1 MAYCTKRLWAFIVIL
16 CTATGCSNRLPAEPL
31 EKRLG
36 YTSEMRIQYQVEE
49 SWWVIYKD
57 EQLNGLISTALQ
69 NNLDYAQSAVRI
81 NRAMYQANSI
91 GVDLLPK
98 FTAVSETSST
108 QDIHSGTSERRFSSE
123 FSVSYEVDLWRKLS
137 DSAAAKKWEYEAT
150 VEDRAAAKLALINN
164 VVDVYFSLAYLDM
177 ALKITRQNIANYEK
191 ILEIIT
197 AKYQYGKISGLEPEQ
212 AAQSLLAA
220 KNNLIDFEVQQQSG
234 LQNLRILLNLEP
246 AAPLEIIYPDILSV
260 QVPEVNLDIPLA
272 VLANR
277 PDLKAAQY
285 RLQSA
290 FKNVQAA
297 QKAWFPQI
305 TLGAAIGSE
314 SNSHNTMF
322 DMPFVS
328 SFAKITLPFLQWN
341 MIKWN
346 IKISEAE
353 YDEVKLNLEKVLNSA
368 LNELNLAFFQYRKA
382 EETYQ
387 NIFRKHEHDV
397 RISQYY
403 RVRYDSGASELS
415 DWLNSLNT
423 AAGSQLDMLKNR
435 YLVIKYENV
444 IYKSIAGRYTHD
456 TN

>member
-69 NNLDYAQSAVRI
+69 NNLDYAQGAVRI

-314 SNSHNTMF
+314 SNSHKTMF

-328 SFAKITLPFLQWN
+328 SLAKITLPFLQWN

-353 YDEVKLNLEKVLNSA
+353 YDEVKLNFEKVLNSA

-444 IYKSIAGRYTHD
+444 IYKSIVGRYTHD
-456 TN
+456 AH

>member
-328 SFAKITLPFLQWN
+328 SLAKITLPFLQWN

-353 YDEVKLNLEKVLNSA
+353 YDEVKLNFEKVLNSA

-397 RISQYY
+397 RINQYY

-423 AAGSQLDMLKNR
+423 ATGSQLDMLKNR
-435 YLVIKYENV
+435 YLVIKHENI
-444 IYKSIAGRYTHD
+444 IYKSIVGRYTHD
-456 TN
+456 AH

>member
-36 YTSEMRIQYQVEE
+36 YTPEMRIQYQVEK
-49 SWWVIYKD
+49 SWWVVYKD

-314 SNSHNTMF
+314 SNSHKTMF
-322 DMPFVS
+322 EMPFVS
-328 SFAKITLPFLQWN
+328 SLAKITLPFLQWN

-387 NIFRKHEHDV
+387 NIFKKHEHDV

-423 AAGSQLDMLKNR
+423 VAGSQLDMLKNR

-444 IYKSIAGRYTHD
+444 IYKSTAGRYAHD
-456 TN
+456 AN

>member
-1 MAYCTKRLWAFIVIL
+1 
-16 CTATGCSNRLPAEPL
+16 
-31 EKRLG
+31 
-36 YTSEMRIQYQVEE
+36 
-49 SWWVIYKD
+49 
-57 EQLNGLISTALQ
+57 
-69 NNLDYAQSAVRI
+69 
-81 NRAMYQANSI
+81 MYQANSI

-314 SNSHNTMF
+314 SNSHKTMF

-328 SFAKITLPFLQWN
+328 SLAKITLPFLQWN

-353 YDEVKLNLEKVLNSA
+353 YDEVKLNFEKVLNSA

-444 IYKSIAGRYTHD
+444 IYKSIVGRYTHD
-456 TN
+456 AH

>member
-36 YTSEMRIQYQVEE
+36 YTPEMRIQYQVEK
-49 SWWVIYKD
+49 SWWVVYKD

-98 FTAVSETSST
+98 FTAVSETNST
-108 QDIHSGTSERRFSSE
+108 QDIRSGMAERRFSSE
-123 FSVSYEVDLWRKLS
+123 LSVSYEVDLWRKLS

-314 SNSHNTMF
+314 SNSHKTMF
-322 DMPFVS
+322 EMPFVS
-328 SFAKITLPFLQWN
+328 SLAKITLPFLQWN

-387 NIFRKHEHDV
+387 NIFKKHEHDV

-423 AAGSQLDMLKNR
+423 VAGSQLDMLKNR

-444 IYKSIAGRYTHD
+444 IYKSTAGRYAHD
-456 TN
+456 AN